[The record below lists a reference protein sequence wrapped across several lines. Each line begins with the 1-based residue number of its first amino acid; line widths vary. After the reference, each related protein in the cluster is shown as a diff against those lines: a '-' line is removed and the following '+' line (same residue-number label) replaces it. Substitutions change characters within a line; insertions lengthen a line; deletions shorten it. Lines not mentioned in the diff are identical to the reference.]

1 MHLTNRNG
9 GAVHFEPCNAIVF
22 YEVADIVYSYLSKLV
37 KFHTVDLTSTTEAD
51 INSECFL
58 LHLTIVVIW
67 QITYCFL
74 FQGLPTHDASG
85 QELSKSQIKKLT
97 KLYDA
102 QAKKF
107 DDYMK
112 TRQNAST

>member
-1 MHLTNRNG
+1 MVENR
-9 GAVHFEPCNAIVF
+9 ILRST
-22 YEVADIVYSYLSKLV
+22 VADIVYSYLSKLV

-67 QITYCFL
+67 QITYYCFL